1 VRARIAA
8 LAAMQAKRL
17 ERFRDDARFER
28 VRQTGTIAALDVRAP
43 DGGYLAALGPRLAA
57 SFQKGEVLLRPL
69 GNTVYVMPPYCVTED
84 DLDRV
89 YEAIVAAVET
99 G

>member
-1 VRARIAA
+1 
-8 LAAMQAKRL
+8 
-17 ERFRDDARFER
+17 
-28 VRQTGTIAALDVRAP
+28 
-43 DGGYLAALGPRLAA
+43 
-57 SFQKGEVLLRPL
+57 
-69 GNTVYVMPPYCVTED
+69 VMPPYCVTED